1 VTDSFV
7 KRRVEIAV
15 KLAPRTGTNQPTT
28 FVESG
33 TDTVTLA
40 GFRTSVKVQNSGSAA
55 GSQASVSIWGMSPS
69 LMNQLSTLGMVV
81 SIIPRNTMTIA
92 AGDEGGSMT
101 TVFVG
106 TIRDAYGDYA
116 GAPQVPFRFE
126 CYSGAAEQVIPFP
139 ASSYDGTTDVATM
152 LSAIA
157 RRIGWGFENNSV
169 NVKLVSPYLSG
180 SAMQQVETI
189 CDQARISYALLN
201 NVLCI
206 WPRNGERSNP
216 GGIPLISKT
225 TGMIGYPSFTQQ
237 GIMVRTLFNPSVTFG
252 SLVKVQSDLFTTEA
266 LQRIRSDESVWKV
279 TKLDHALDALV
290 PKGEWGSTILAYN
303 PRYQR
308 PILSPTTGAR

>member
-180 SAMQQVETI
+180 SAIATGRDHLRSSSDQLCSPEQRALHLAAQRRAQQSRRHSADLEDDRDDRLSQLHATGHHG
-189 CDQARISYALLN
+189 AYA
-201 NVLCI
+201 VQSI
-206 WPRNGERSNP
+206 RHVRKFGQGPERSVYNR
-216 GGIPLISKT
+216 GVAANS
-225 TGMIGYPSFTQQ
+225 
-237 GIMVRTLFNPSVTFG
+237 
-252 SLVKVQSDLFTTEA
+252 
-266 LQRIRSDESVWKV
+266 IR
-279 TKLDHALDALV
+279 
-290 PKGEWGSTILAYN
+290 
-303 PRYQR
+303 
-308 PILSPTTGAR
+308 